1 VSAPDEPT
9 PPRVTV
15 EGLRSLGSDDWAR
28 VLPLVRRVLNELEDE
43 AASPEVRR
51 IRALPTGRLAAGP
64 RRAELCALVLAEEGR
79 RRRLEGLLDEAGL
92 LERLGGRPAEGSV
105 GARSSRPPAGA
116 DAAAATDRSREQ
128 RRLQRAREERD
139 RARRRAEGAE
149 ARVERAERR
158 AEAAEQDAARL
169 DRELARAREALDA
182 AQAEQRR
189 VVDRE
194 RRRGEA
200 RAEELREELRGLRRE
215 AQEAAAQAQRRRE
228 AQRPAPAPGEGR
240 EPDAGTGAVPGR
252 PTRLPETVVWDSAE
266 GVDLLLGPAR
276 LVLVDGYNVTLK
288 HRPSLDLPGQRDWL
302 VRRLATLAAQRRV
315 RPVVVFDGERGS
327 GQRPAVGAREVEVR
341 FTPAGVTADD
351 ELVFAVEALP
361 PDEPVVVVTDD
372 RELTARLRVLAADVV
387 GTGPFLWATPG

>member
-1 VSAPDEPT
+1 VSTSDDPT
-9 PPRVTV
+9 PPRLTAD
-15 EGLRSLGSDDWAR
+15 GLRSLGSDDWAR
-28 VLPLVRRVLNELEDE
+28 VLPLVRRVLHEEEDE

-51 IRALPTGRLAAGP
+51 LRALPTGRLAAGP

-79 RRRLEGLLDEAGL
+79 RRRLEGLLHEAGL
-92 LERLGGRPAEGSV
+92 LERLADRPAARAG
-105 GARSSRPPAGA
+105 GARPSRTPASA
-116 DAAAATDRSREQ
+116 EAAAATDRSREQ
-128 RRLQRAREERD
+128 LQRAREERD

-149 ARVERAERR
+149 ARLERAERR

-169 DRELARAREALDA
+169 AGELDRARGALDA

-189 VVDRE
+189 AVDRE

-200 RAEELREELRGLRRE
+200 RVEELREELRGLRRE

-228 AQRPAPAPGEGR
+228 AQRAAPAPDEGR
-240 EPDAGTGAVPGR
+240 DTEAGTGAVPGR
-252 PTRLPETVVWDSAE
+252 PTRLPETVAWDSAE

-276 LVLVDGYNVTLK
+276 LVLVDGYNVTLQ
-288 HRPSLDLPGQRDWL
+288 HRPGLDLPGQRDWL

-327 GQRPAVGAREVEVR
+327 GQRPAAGAREVEVR